1 MPKYLGDH
9 IRKPEPENQK
19 PMSRK
24 RCQIQFLLPV
34 SGKKN
39 LLNRW
44 FASYD
49 PVGTESKDA

>member
-9 IRKPEPENQK
+9 IHKPEPENQK
-19 PMSRK
+19 LMSSK
-24 RCQIQFLLPV
+24 RCQIQFLLPM

-49 PVGTESKDA
+49 PVGT